1 MGWSQ
6 NWHEWLVVLGLAL
19 SAWPIGCSDY
29 SAIAETFG
37 AEAVARCNEKCP
49 FQNRTGVSHF
59 DLTCGYDCSM
69 QQCTLGCSLWKRGLE
84 TSCQASCNVTSET
97 VVSRE
102 LYCVMGC
109 NEALN
114 SYYQK
119 LRELIGT
126 PQQPA
131 LVADS
136 LTPNSLSLVWEAY
149 GASANLRNLTFLVQW
164 RYEELPG
171 SWQYSSNDSLVDRS
185 IINVWNLRPYTKYR
199 FRVAIF
205 LSGRSGSGEP
215 IYSAPSVVISTL
227 ESGKPA
233 SPPAA
238 LRAAAPDPSRVAISW
253 EPGPFANGP
262 LIGFVL
268 RLVDTQPN
276 VYAALKEL
284 SASNNTFFY
293 MFQNLQPSR
302 EYEVS
307 VAMRNAEGEGPRA
320 YMTVATPPLPT
331 TIPQQPVLILGSER
345 NVLAAPAND
354 MLSDPVE
361 LYSTE
366 HKITGVGLDISSD
379 YLFVSVSN
387 GYVYRSTL
395 SRKSQSV
402 AILTPDSKYKPLDLS
417 VDWLNRHLYV
427 LGEVYYNKVDSSSEA
442 TVFPNWEILRCDFD
456 GKNLMVALSG
466 FSSRPIHFEVDPYN
480 GYLFWALRG
489 VERGGLYRLELAQVS
504 NGAAPGATTL
514 IVRDAHLGAFTADHA
529 DFRLLVAHL
538 RRNNVLAVSL
548 DGREITDFRSNTQT
562 PMFTAARSIA
572 YANGLFYWTNGN
584 EMLTEEYHAQSDS
597 YFHNE
602 YPLVYNMTKIVPRQV
617 LVNLRSC
624 QPIPVP
630 VNPPISVQAVL
641 DVTSGAVT
649 WAAPL
654 LLGHQGRAAWRRWRY
669 HLHLT
674 DSRHE
679 LHIKDINGT
688 SIKVDNLKENTEYVV
703 RVAAVTESGSGPWST
718 EFIGRTLE
726 ATPSTLQSKL
736 ILYGSDGLL
745 QTNLVGEDLKTLIHR
760 DQLKNLDITDIASYS
775 DKLYLVTNES
785 TVMWYN
791 TTTNERGY
799 MENMDDVGGV
809 AVDWVGQRIYW
820 SNPKQQLV
828 SSLDIA
834 FRTIAP
840 YYKSLKRFAL
850 GWPTYIFSWLYL
862 VTNESTVMWYN
873 TTTNERG
880 YMENMDDVG
889 GVAVDWVGQRIYWSN
904 PKQQLITRGNL
915 DGSNRE
921 PVPIVT
927 VCKELSIDSMGAA
940 LYWST
945 GHAVEAARLSGDNR
959 TVYYPAR
966 LFQGKHLMGLTLD
979 LQNRWVYWL
988 VRGYDGSEL
997 HRAPTQELLKHHR
1010 TYDTLLT
1017 RLPGTSRLGP
1027 LRYVAGRLLWVTH
1040 SRVATAD
1047 ALGRYSALLPPAA
1060 AVCAVRDP
1068 TTPRHLIAIP
1078 DAVPA
1083 SSIKVEGQWN
1093 NFTVRWAPTTNVNV
1107 DNCRINYHVS
1117 VTYGSLHIEK
1127 TVDAP
1132 YLTINTSQIPA
1143 YSEISLGVR
1152 ATSPWGGGGAA
1163 LASRRSPQAAPP
1175 APEAPRVYTT
1185 TNSQI
1190 PAYSEISLGVRATSP
1205 WGGGGAALAVCR
1217 SPQAAQPAPEAP
1229 RVYTTTNS
1237 DGTHSAIFR
1246 WKPPARPNGVIRE
1259 YSVRCR
1265 GAPCDARLSPAAT
1278 RHTHNRLPPNT
1289 TIYFQVRAA
1298 TDAGYG
1304 PYSYVVQAY
1313 SNDVNPIPKVMIST
1327 QESIKIIDLDSGDS
1341 ETVPKSTGIPVDLA
1355 VSIEENIVYW
1365 VNNLDEIFS
1374 SRINGSGH
1382 SKVTSINGTLLSMCY
1397 DWASRAVY
1405 WAARAG
1411 GRHAVYSRQ
1420 LTNGAPRPRRRVLD
1434 AARPA
1439 APLLCHPSSA
1449 LYWYEES
1456 SNLGLG
1462 TLMTAH
1468 TDGTH
1473 IRPFFNTTRHAACNC
1488 PENPQV
1494 GKSFVIDM
1502 TNDTD
1507 ELYWID
1513 PWTNQIIASDM
1524 RACKCRVVV
1533 DGTEKKKYGF
1543 IPISIAVD
1551 SKYIYWFNATERMI
1565 YYTTKNRKSK
1575 IEQVKATYGYKI
1587 AALDPRT
1594 QPYPPRHCLYPWSN
1608 DLTPK
1613 MVSNSANSIA
1623 LRLPDVGKPEQCRDR
1638 QYDMTASEYT
1648 VYYRLKSEDD
1658 GSACN
1663 KAVCKFIDTVD
1674 KEVEIGELLP
1684 FTNYSV
1690 SVEVTNYYAKLHEEK
1705 PTVGPAMTLQ
1715 TAAEAPSPATDVTA
1729 TVLSPVLARVEW
1741 TPEPGLW
1748 YELHWRTDHLPV
1760 LNNKYKVQRLVY
1772 SRVPATDVTATVLSP
1787 EWTPEPGLW
1796 YELHWRTDHLP
1807 VLNNKYKVQR
1817 LVYSRVPAT
1826 DVTATVLSPEWTPE
1840 PGLWYKL
1847 HWRTDHL
1854 PVLNNKYKE
1863 HNTFEVTEGRAANMT
1878 RLSPNTV
1885 YTVWI
1890 RARSNHSA
1898 VTVDSQSLRVKTY
1911 PLPTAIGLINAT
1923 AYSATVAWHPPSG
1936 YTLYHYKVEYTEA
1949 SSQQWLPCTKRAGGE
1964 WLASGLEPKTRYRFR
1979 LRLQYVASAPPYLWP
1994 HDDRY
1999 TFETLGDV
2007 PGAPGRVQAAAVG
2020 ERVARLWWREPP
2032 PRGAPVDHYRLWG
2045 RQQTRYHTVHTG
2057 HVPGAGAA
2065 MVARAAPARRPRGPL
2080 PPVGAPTDQ
2089 VPHCAHRP
2097 RAGGG
2102 RGCGGASRPRA
2113 APPWITTACG
2123 GANRPGTTLCTQA
2136 TCRGRARLWWRE
2148 PPPRGA
2154 PVDHYRLWGRQQTRY
2169 HTVHTGH
2176 VPGAGAAV
2184 VARAAPARRPRGPL
2198 PPVGAPTDQVPH
2210 CAHRPRAG
2218 GGRGCGGASRPR
2230 AAPPWTTTACGGA
2243 NRPGTTLCTQ
2253 ATCRGRVRLWW
2264 REPPPRGAPVDHYRL
2279 WGRQQTRYHTV
2290 HTGHVPGAGA
2300 AVVARAAPARRP
2312 REPLPPVGAPT
2323 DQVPHC
2329 AHRPRAGGGRGC
2341 GGASRPRAAPPWTTT
2356 ACGGANRLVVNANS
2370 SNNLSALPPD
2380 LPSDL
2385 RDDLKKRIL
2394 EEGLELLHNG
2404 TDSYWLIGEGELLSR
2419 YWVYVEAH
2427 NEHGW
2432 SALSER
2438 GDVEV
2443 WAGGAG
2449 GAGALKAALMALA
2462 AAALALPPLYCESS
2476 VLEPSVLWC
2485 YHKKVKHCL
2494 TSV

>member
-1 MGWSQ
+1 MGWSR

-602 YPLVYNMTKIVPRQV
+602 YPLVFNMTKIVPRQV

-641 DVTSGAVT
+641 DVTSGAVA

-674 DSRHE
+674 DSHHD

-760 DQLKNLDITDIASYS
+760 DQLKNLDITDMASYS
-775 DKLYLVTNES
+775 DK
-785 TVMWYN
+785 
-791 TTTNERGY
+791 
-799 MENMDDVGGV
+799 
-809 AVDWVGQRIYW
+809 
-820 SNPKQQLV
+820 
-828 SSLDIA
+828 
-834 FRTIAP
+834 
-840 YYKSLKRFAL
+840 
-850 GWPTYIFSWLYL
+850 LYL

-979 LQNRWVYWL
+979 LHHRWVYWL

-1060 AVCAVRDP
+1060 SVCAVRDP

-1107 DNCRINYHVS
+1107 ENCRINYHVS

-1127 TVDAP
+1127 SVDQP
-1132 YLTINTSQIPA
+1132 YLTINT
-1143 YSEISLGVR
+1143 
-1152 ATSPWGGGGAA
+1152 
-1163 LASRRSPQAAPP
+1163 
-1175 APEAPRVYTT
+1175 
-1185 TNSQI
+1185 SQI

-1217 SPQAAQPAPEAP
+1217 SPQAAPPAPEAP

-1246 WKPPARPNGVIRE
+1246 WKPPSRPNGVIRE

-1278 RHTHNRLPPNT
+1278 RHTHHRLPPNT
-1289 TIYFQVRAA
+1289 TIYFQVI
-1298 TDAGYG
+1298 YI
-1304 PYSYVVQAY
+1304 PSLSYFDY
-1313 SNDVNPIPKVMIST
+1313 
-1327 QESIKIIDLDSGDS
+1327 
-1341 ETVPKSTGIPVDLA
+1341 
-1355 VSIEENIVYW
+1355 
-1365 VNNLDEIFS
+1365 
-1374 SRINGSGH
+1374 
-1382 SKVTSINGTLLSMCY
+1382 
-1397 DWASRAVY
+1397 
-1405 WAARAG
+1405 
-1411 GRHAVYSRQ
+1411 
-1420 LTNGAPRPRRRVLD
+1420 
-1434 AARPA
+1434 
-1439 APLLCHPSSA
+1439 
-1449 LYWYEES
+1449 
-1456 SNLGLG
+1456 
-1462 TLMTAH
+1462 
-1468 TDGTH
+1468 
-1473 IRPFFNTTRHAACNC
+1473 
-1488 PENPQV
+1488 
-1494 GKSFVIDM
+1494 
-1502 TNDTD
+1502 
-1507 ELYWID
+1507 
-1513 PWTNQIIASDM
+1513 
-1524 RACKCRVVV
+1524 
-1533 DGTEKKKYGF
+1533 
-1543 IPISIAVD
+1543 
-1551 SKYIYWFNATERMI
+1551 
-1565 YYTTKNRKSK
+1565 
-1575 IEQVKATYGYKI
+1575 
-1587 AALDPRT
+1587 
-1594 QPYPPRHCLYPWSN
+1594 
-1608 DLTPK
+1608 
-1613 MVSNSANSIA
+1613 
-1623 LRLPDVGKPEQCRDR
+1623 
-1638 QYDMTASEYT
+1638 
-1648 VYYRLKSEDD
+1648 
-1658 GSACN
+1658 
-1663 KAVCKFIDTVD
+1663 
-1674 KEVEIGELLP
+1674 
-1684 FTNYSV
+1684 
-1690 SVEVTNYYAKLHEEK
+1690 
-1705 PTVGPAMTLQ
+1705 
-1715 TAAEAPSPATDVTA
+1715 
-1729 TVLSPVLARVEW
+1729 
-1741 TPEPGLW
+1741 
-1748 YELHWRTDHLPV
+1748 
-1760 LNNKYKVQRLVY
+1760 
-1772 SRVPATDVTATVLSP
+1772 
-1787 EWTPEPGLW
+1787 
-1796 YELHWRTDHLP
+1796 
-1807 VLNNKYKVQR
+1807 
-1817 LVYSRVPAT
+1817 
-1826 DVTATVLSPEWTPE
+1826 
-1840 PGLWYKL
+1840 
-1847 HWRTDHL
+1847 
-1854 PVLNNKYKE
+1854 
-1863 HNTFEVTEGRAANMT
+1863 
-1878 RLSPNTV
+1878 
-1885 YTVWI
+1885 
-1890 RARSNHSA
+1890 
-1898 VTVDSQSLRVKTY
+1898 
-1911 PLPTAIGLINAT
+1911 
-1923 AYSATVAWHPPSG
+1923 
-1936 YTLYHYKVEYTEA
+1936 
-1949 SSQQWLPCTKRAGGE
+1949 
-1964 WLASGLEPKTRYRFR
+1964 
-1979 LRLQYVASAPPYLWP
+1979 
-1994 HDDRY
+1994 
-1999 TFETLGDV
+1999 
-2007 PGAPGRVQAAAVG
+2007 
-2020 ERVARLWWREPP
+2020 
-2032 PRGAPVDHYRLWG
+2032 
-2045 RQQTRYHTVHTG
+2045 
-2057 HVPGAGAA
+2057 
-2065 MVARAAPARRPRGPL
+2065 
-2080 PPVGAPTDQ
+2080 
-2089 VPHCAHRP
+2089 
-2097 RAGGG
+2097 
-2102 RGCGGASRPRA
+2102 
-2113 APPWITTACG
+2113 
-2123 GANRPGTTLCTQA
+2123 
-2136 TCRGRARLWWRE
+2136 
-2148 PPPRGA
+2148 
-2154 PVDHYRLWGRQQTRY
+2154 
-2169 HTVHTGH
+2169 
-2176 VPGAGAAV
+2176 
-2184 VARAAPARRPRGPL
+2184 
-2198 PPVGAPTDQVPH
+2198 
-2210 CAHRPRAG
+2210 
-2218 GGRGCGGASRPR
+2218 
-2230 AAPPWTTTACGGA
+2230 
-2243 NRPGTTLCTQ
+2243 
-2253 ATCRGRVRLWW
+2253 
-2264 REPPPRGAPVDHYRL
+2264 
-2279 WGRQQTRYHTV
+2279 
-2290 HTGHVPGAGA
+2290 
-2300 AVVARAAPARRP
+2300 
-2312 REPLPPVGAPT
+2312 
-2323 DQVPHC
+2323 
-2329 AHRPRAGGGRGC
+2329 
-2341 GGASRPRAAPPWTTT
+2341 
-2356 ACGGANRLVVNANS
+2356 
-2370 SNNLSALPPD
+2370 
-2380 LPSDL
+2380 
-2385 RDDLKKRIL
+2385 
-2394 EEGLELLHNG
+2394 
-2404 TDSYWLIGEGELLSR
+2404 
-2419 YWVYVEAH
+2419 
-2427 NEHGW
+2427 
-2432 SALSER
+2432 
-2438 GDVEV
+2438 
-2443 WAGGAG
+2443 
-2449 GAGALKAALMALA
+2449 
-2462 AAALALPPLYCESS
+2462 
-2476 VLEPSVLWC
+2476 
-2485 YHKKVKHCL
+2485 
-2494 TSV
+2494 